1 MYKHL
6 CMWLCVS
13 TCLVMQL
20 CLACE
25 TSPAACVSSPGCA
38 DPPLHLSSL
47 SVPLLPSH
55 PLLQKV
61 LRSCS
66 VPGILSDKPRHS
78 QHGRCPFY
86 TSPPFHRREG
96 RGSERGNCLPQE
108 VAEPEPGP

>member
-1 MYKHL
+1 MYKRL

-47 SVPLLPSH
+47 SVPLLPS
-55 PLLQKV
+55 PPAEGTEVLLCAGYLV
-61 LRSCS
+61 R
-66 VPGILSDKPRHS
+66 
-78 QHGRCPFY
+78 
-86 TSPPFHRREG
+86 
-96 RGSERGNCLPQE
+96 
-108 VAEPEPGP
+108 